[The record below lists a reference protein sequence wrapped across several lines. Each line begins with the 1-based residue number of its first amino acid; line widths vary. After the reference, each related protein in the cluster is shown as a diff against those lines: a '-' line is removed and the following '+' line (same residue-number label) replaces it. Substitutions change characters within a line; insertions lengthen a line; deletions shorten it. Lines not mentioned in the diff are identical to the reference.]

1 MVPDIYEKLAH
12 EHRHTLLREAEHE
25 RRLAEVQ
32 NASPPRQRLVAER
45 MRRRWT
51 QLEVA
56 DQLGT
61 TPGNVSRWERGIT
74 SPGPYFRCKLREL
87 FGRSAHELGLAGDA
101 SEDLPTLMPTSTTVA
116 LKETQA
122 NHGRGGKDAE
132 QTVIESASCSRDG
145 SSAVLL
151 VKANTREVGGEG
163 LVTLAGGMKR
173 PEQGQERVVQV
184 GTHRL
189 HLSPD
194 WVLILDDV
202 EEVRLVVE
210 VLASDRQSPL
220 ITLLCPQQT

>member
-1 MVPDIYEKLAH
+1 MVPNIYEKLAH
-12 EHRHTLLREAEHE
+12 EHHHTLLREAEHE

-32 NASPPRQRLVAER
+32 NAPPPRQRLVAER
-45 MRRRWT
+45 LRRRWT

-74 SPGPYFRCKLREL
+74 SPGPYFRHKLREL
-87 FGRSAHELGLAGDA
+87 FGARAHELGLAWDA
-101 SEDLPTLMPTSTTVA
+101 SEDLPTQMPTSATVA
-116 LKETQA
+116 LKEAQA

-132 QTVIESASCSRDG
+132 QTVIESASCSRNG

-151 VKANTREVGGEG
+151 VKANTREVEGES
-163 LVTLAGGMKR
+163 LAILAGGLKR

-202 EEVRLVVE
+202 QEVRLVIE
-210 VLASDRQSPL
+210 ILASDRLSALTTLISPK
-220 ITLLCPQQT
+220 QT